1 MQTKYTI
8 PKLSKTTKLW
18 YVHFRYEGKQF
29 RYKLHYNKIEDL
41 KERQM
46 SFESLCRVILEDLK
60 KGWNPNIKSIAAPKK
75 DFTLI
80 EALKFAL
87 EKKKPNIST
96 KTYSGYNGSVN
107 FLETAITKIGL
118 SGLNITDTKRMHVK
132 LIMEKAKELNT
143 WSNKAH
149 NKHLNHFK
157 AILSELL
164 QWDILE
170 DSPAYKVLN
179 LKVSAPDANH
189 PASKTD
195 MQRIRK
201 ELETNHRNFY
211 IFCIT
216 IFFTGIRPEEILKI
230 KLSMVNLKDSEIVL
244 PPEITKTNKKRVV
257 PISPFLLPYYESLNF
272 ENLPKD
278 YYLFGS
284 FKVPQIGN
292 RGGNQ
297 FLPDFIPAPTHINRD
312 TATRRWEAIVKKKL
326 LIDANLYSMK
336 KAGANALILA
346 GVSVNAIKDLFGH
359 SSEVTTQIYI
369 TNLKEINRKEILEKG
384 TDF

>member
-1 MQTKYTI
+1 MKVKYTI
-8 PKLSKTTKLW
+8 PKISKTTSLW
-18 YVHFRYEGKQF
+18 YVHFRYDGKQF

-41 KERQM
+41 KERQIY
-46 SFESLCRVILEDLK
+46 FEELCKVIHEDLK
-60 KGWNPNIKSIAAPKK
+60 KGWNPNIKGISTPKI
-75 DFTLI
+75 DLTLI

-107 FLETAITKIGL
+107 FLETAIKSIGL
-118 SGLNITDTKRMHVK
+118 SNINIVDVKRIHVK

-164 QWDILE
+164 QWDIIE
-170 DSPAYKVLN
+170 VSPAYKVDN
-179 LKVSAPDANH
+179 LKVSAPDANK
-189 PASKTD
+189 PASKED
-195 MQRIRK
+195 MKRIRT

-244 PPEITKTNKKRVV
+244 PPEITKTNKKRIV
-257 PISPFLLPYYESLNF
+257 PISPFLLTYYESLQF

-284 FKVPQIGN
+284 FRESGKGNIG
-292 RGGNQ
+292 R
-297 FLPDFIPAPTHINRD
+297 FEDFIPAPTHINRD
-312 TATRRWEAIVKKKL
+312 TATRRWESIVKKKL

-346 GVSVNAIKDLFGH
+346 GVSINAIKDLFGH
-359 SSEVTTQIYI
+359 TSEVTTQIYI

>member
-1 MQTKYTI
+1 MANKYTI
-8 PKLSKTTKLW
+8 PKLSKTTSLW

-29 RYKLHYNKIEDL
+29 RYKLNYNKIEDL

-60 KGWNPNIKSIAAPKK
+60 KGWNPNIKGISAPKK

-87 EKKKPNIST
+87 EKKKPNISP

-107 FLETAITKIGL
+107 FLETAINKIGL
-118 SGLNITDTKRMHVK
+118 SNINIVDVKRVHVK
-132 LIMEKAKELNT
+132 LIMEKAKELNS

-157 AILSELL
+157 AVLSELL
-164 QWDILE
+164 QWDIIE
-170 DSPAYKVLN
+170 NSPAFKVDN
-179 LKVSAPDANH
+179 LKVSSPDANR
-189 PASKTD
+189 PASKDD
-195 MQRIRK
+195 MQRIRT

-244 PPEITKTNKKRVV
+244 PPEITKTNKKRIV

-272 ENLPKD
+272 EKLPKD

-284 FKVPQIGN
+284 FREAGKGN
-292 RGGNQ
+292 LGK
-297 FLPDFIPAPTHINRD
+297 FEDFIPAPTHLNRD
-312 TATRRWEAIVKKKL
+312 TATRRWEAVVKIKL
-326 LIDANLYSMK
+326 GIDMNMYAMK

-346 GVSVNAIKDLFGH
+346 GVSINAIKDLFGH
-359 SSEVTTQIYI
+359 TSEVTTQIYI

>member
-1 MQTKYTI
+1 MEKYTI
-8 PKLSKTTKLW
+8 PKVSKTTHLW
-18 YVHFRYEGKQF
+18 YVHFRYDGKQF
-29 RYKLHYNKIEDL
+29 RYKEDYNKIVDPKEKEMYFEEFAKSLL
-41 KERQM
+41 KQLR
-46 SFESLCRVILEDLK
+46 D
-60 KGWNPNIKSIAAPKK
+60 GWNPLIKESMPAKTK
-75 DFTLI
+75 LTLT
-80 EALKFAL
+80 ESLKFAL

-96 KTYSGYNGSVN
+96 KTYSGYNGSVK
-107 FLETAITKIGL
+107 FLETAINAIGL
-118 SGLNITDTKRMHVK
+118 SNLNIVDVKRMHVK
-132 LIMEKAKELNT
+132 LIMEKGKELNS

-157 AILSELL
+157 AVLSELL
-164 QWDILE
+164 QFDIIE
-170 DSPAYKVLN
+170 VSPAYKVNN
-179 LKVSAPDANH
+179 LKVSAPDANR
-189 PASKTD
+189 PASKED
-195 MQRIRK
+195 MKRIRT

-230 KLSMVNLKDSEIVL
+230 KLSMINLKDSEIML

-257 PISPFLLPYYESLNF
+257 PISPFLLVYYESLHF
-272 ENLPKD
+272 DNLPKD

-284 FKVPQIGN
+284 FRESGKGN
-292 RGGNQ
+292 LGK
-297 FLPDFIPAPTHINRD
+297 FEDFIPAPTHINRD
-312 TATRRWEAIVKKKL
+312 TATRRWETIVKKKL

-346 GVSVNAIKDLFGH
+346 GVSINAIKDLFGH

>member
-1 MQTKYTI
+1 MSTKYTI
-8 PKLSKTTKLW
+8 PKVSKTTSLW
-18 YVHFRYEGKQF
+18 YVHFRYDGKQF
-29 RYKLHYNKIEDL
+29 RYKLDYNKIEDL
-41 KERQM
+41 KDREM
-46 SFESLCRVILEDLK
+46 AFIGLCKAILEQLK
-60 KGWNPNIKSIAAPKK
+60 KGWNPNIKGIAAPKIEL
-75 DFTLI
+75 TLI

-87 EKKKPNIST
+87 DKKKPNISP
-96 KTYSGYNGSVN
+96 KTYSGYNGSIN
-107 FLETAITKIGL
+107 FLETAINKIGL
-118 SGLNITDTKRMHVK
+118 SNINIIDVKRVHVK
-132 LIMEKAKELNT
+132 LIMEKAKELNS

-164 QWDILE
+164 QWDIIE
-170 DSPAYKVLN
+170 NSPAYKVDN
-179 LKVSAPDANH
+179 LKVSAPDANR
-189 PASKTD
+189 PASKED
-195 MQRIRK
+195 MQRIRT

-230 KLSMVNLKDSEIVL
+230 KLSMVNLKDSEIIL
-244 PPEITKTNKKRVV
+244 PPEITKTNKKRIV
-257 PISPFLLPYYESLNF
+257 PISPYLLPYYESMKF
-272 ENLPKD
+272 GNLPNY

-284 FKVPQIGN
+284 FREPGKGN
-292 RGGNQ
+292 LGK
-297 FLPDFIPAPTHINRD
+297 FEDFIPAPTHINRD
-312 TATRRWEAIVKKKL
+312 TATRRWEAIVKIKL
-326 LIDANLYSMK
+326 KIDMNLYAMK

>member
-1 MQTKYTI
+1 MKDKFTI
-8 PKLSKTTKLW
+8 PKLSKGVIW
-18 YVHFRYEGKQF
+18 FVFFRYNG
-29 RYKLHYNKIEDL
+29 KLHRFKEQLNRIKDL
-41 KERQM
+41 KERERL
-46 SFESLCRVILEDLK
+46 FLILRDVLHDKLK
-60 KGWNPNIKSIAAPKK
+60 AGWNPEIPEIIKKQS
-75 DFTLI
+75 DLNLI
-80 EALKFAL
+80 DALRFAL
-87 EKKKPNIST
+87 EKKKPNISP

-107 FLETAITKIGL
+107 FLETAIKNIGL
-118 SGLNITDTKRMHVK
+118 SNINIIDVKRVHVK

-164 QWDILE
+164 QWDIIE
-170 DSPAYKVLN
+170 NSPAFKVDN
-179 LKVSAPDANH
+179 LKVSAPDANR
-189 PASKTD
+189 PTNKD
-195 MQRIRK
+195 NMGRIRT

-257 PISPFLLPYYESLNF
+257 PISPHLLPYYESLQF
-272 ENLPKD
+272 EKLPKD

-284 FKVPQIGN
+284 FREAGKGN
-292 RGGNQ
+292 LGK
-297 FLPDFIPAPTHINRD
+297 FEDFIPAPTRINRD
-312 TATRRWEAIVKKKL
+312 TATRRWETIVKKKL
-326 LIDANLYSMK
+326 QIDMNLYAMK

-346 GVSVNAIKDLFGH
+346 GVSINAIKDLFGH
-359 SSEVTTQIYI
+359 TSEVTTQIYI

>member
-1 MQTKYTI
+1 MKDKFTI
-8 PKLSKTTKLW
+8 PKLSKGVIW
-18 YVHFRYEGKQF
+18 FVFFRYNG
-29 RYKLHYNKIEDL
+29 KLHRFKEQLNRIKDL
-41 KERQM
+41 KERERL
-46 SFESLCRVILEDLK
+46 FLILRDVLHDKLK
-60 KGWNPNIKSIAAPKK
+60 AGWNPEIPEIIKKQS
-75 DFTLI
+75 DLNLI
-80 EALKFAL
+80 DALRFAL
-87 EKKKPNIST
+87 DKKKPNISP

-107 FLETAITKIGL
+107 FLETAIKNIGL
-118 SGLNITDTKRMHVK
+118 SNINIIDVKRVHVK
-132 LIMEKAKELNT
+132 LIMEKAKELNS

-164 QWDILE
+164 QWDIIE
-170 DSPAYKVLN
+170 NSPAFKVDN
-179 LKVSAPDANH
+179 LKVAAPDANR
-189 PASKTD
+189 PTNKD
-195 MQRIRK
+195 NMGRIRT

-257 PISPFLLPYYESLNF
+257 PISPYLLPYYESLQF
-272 ENLPKD
+272 EKLPKD

-284 FKVPQIGN
+284 FREAGKGN
-292 RGGNQ
+292 LGK
-297 FLPDFIPAPTHINRD
+297 FEDFIPAPTRINRD

-326 LIDANLYSMK
+326 QIDMNLYAMK

-346 GVSVNAIKDLFGH
+346 GVSINAIKDLFGH
-359 SSEVTTQIYI
+359 TSEVTTQIYI

>member
-1 MQTKYTI
+1 MKAKYTL
-8 PKLSKTTKLW
+8 PKISQTTSLW

-29 RYKLHYNKIEDL
+29 RYKYDLNKFEDL
-41 KERQM
+41 KERQIY
-46 SFESLCRVILEDLK
+46 FEELCKELLEDLK
-60 KGWNPNIKSIAAPKK
+60 KGWNPNIKGISTPKTEL
-75 DFTLI
+75 TLI

-87 EKKKPNIST
+87 EKKKPNISP

-107 FLETAITKIGL
+107 FLETAINKIGL
-118 SGLNITDTKRMHVK
+118 CKINIIDVKRVHVK

-164 QWDILE
+164 QWEIIE
-170 DSPAYKVLN
+170 VSPAYKVNN
-179 LKVSAPDANH
+179 LKVSAPDANK
-189 PASKTD
+189 PANEVD
-195 MQRIRK
+195 MARIK
-201 ELETNHRNFY
+201 NELKTNHYNFWV
-211 IFCIT
+211 FCAT
-216 IFFTGIRPEEILKI
+216 IRFTLIRPEEILKI
-230 KLSMVNLKDSEIVL
+230 KLSMIDLKNSTITL
-244 PPEITKTNKKRVV
+244 PPEITKTNKKRIV
-257 PISPFLLPYYESLNF
+257 PISPFLLTYYESLQF

-284 FKVPQIGN
+284 FRESGKGN
-292 RGGNQ
+292 LGK
-297 FLPDFIPAPTHINRD
+297 FEDFIPAPTHINRD
-312 TATRRWEAIVKKKL
+312 TATRRWEAIVKIKL
-326 LIDANLYSMK
+326 GIDMNMYALK

-346 GVSVNAIKDLFGH
+346 NVSINAIKDLAGH
-359 SSEVTTQIYI
+359 TSEMTTQIYI

>member
-87 EKKKPNIST
+87 EKKKPNISS

-149 NKHLNHFK
+149 NKHLNHLK

-189 PASKTD
+189 PASKED
-195 MQRIRK
+195 MKRIK
-201 ELETNHRNFY
+201 DELETNHYNFWV
-211 IFCIT
+211 FCAT
-216 IFFTGIRPEEILKI
+216 IFYTLVRPEEISKI

-257 PISPFLLPYYESLNF
+257 PISPHLLPYYESLNF
-272 ENLPKD
+272 ENLPKN

-284 FKVPQIGN
+284 FRESGKGNIGKFN
-292 RGGNQ
+292 S
-297 FLPDFIPAPTHINRD
+297 FIPAPTHTKRD
-312 TATRRWEAIVKKKL
+312 TFTKYWEKVVKIKL
-326 LIDANLYSMK
+326 GIDMNMYALK

-346 GVSVNAIKDLFGH
+346 DVSINAIKDLAGH
-359 SSEVTTQIYI
+359 TSEMTTQIYI
-369 TNLKEINRKEILEKG
+369 TKLKEINRKEILKKG
-384 TDF
+384 TEF

>member
-1 MQTKYTI
+1 MKDKFTV
-8 PKLSKTTKLW
+8 PKLSKSSSTWFVFFRFNGKL
-18 YVHFRYEGKQF
+18 YQRKNELNRIH
-29 RYKLHYNKIEDL
+29 DL
-41 KERQM
+41 KERERQ
-46 SFESLCRVILEDLK
+46 FLILCDVYHEKLK
-60 KGWNPNIKSIAAPKK
+60 SGWNPNVPEIIKKQS
-75 DFTLI
+75 DLTLI

-87 EKKKPNIST
+87 EKKKPNISP
-96 KTYSGYNGSVN
+96 KTYSGYNGSLN
-107 FLETAITKIGL
+107 FLETAINKIGL
-118 SGLNITDTKRMHVK
+118 TNLNIVDAKRIHVK

-157 AILSELL
+157 AILSELI
-164 QWDILE
+164 QWDIIE
-170 DSPAYKVLN
+170 VSPAYKVDN

-195 MQRIRK
+195 MQRIRT
-201 ELETNHRNFY
+201 ELETNHYNFY

-230 KLSMVNLKDSEIVL
+230 KLSMVNLKDSTITL
-244 PPEITKTNKKRVV
+244 PPEITKTNKKRIV
-257 PISPFLLPYYESLNF
+257 PISHFLLPYYESMQF
-272 ENLPKD
+272 GNLPKS

-284 FKVPQIGN
+284 FREPGKGN
-292 RGGNQ
+292 LGK
-297 FLPDFIPAPTHINRD
+297 FEDFIPAPTHINRD

-326 LIDANLYSMK
+326 KIPMSMYAMK

-346 GVSVNAIKDLFGH
+346 GVSINAIKDLFGH
-359 SSEVTTQIYI
+359 TSEVTTQIYI
-369 TNLKEINRKEILEKG
+369 TNLKEVNRKEILEKG

>member
-1 MQTKYTI
+1 MKDKFTI
-8 PKLSKTTKLW
+8 PKLSKGVIW
-18 YVHFRYEGKQF
+18 FVFFRYNG
-29 RYKLHYNKIEDL
+29 KLHRFKEQLNRIKDL
-41 KERQM
+41 NERERL
-46 SFESLCRVILEDLK
+46 FLILRDVLHDKLK
-60 KGWNPNIKSIAAPKK
+60 AGWNPEIPEIIKKQS
-75 DFTLI
+75 DLNLI
-80 EALKFAL
+80 DALRFAL
-87 EKKKPNIST
+87 EKKKPNISP

-107 FLETAITKIGL
+107 FLETAIKNIGL
-118 SGLNITDTKRMHVK
+118 SNINIIDVKRVHVK
-132 LIMEKAKELNT
+132 LIMEKAKELNS

-164 QWDILE
+164 QWDIIE
-170 DSPAYKVLN
+170 NSPAFKVDN
-179 LKVSAPDANH
+179 LKVSAPDANR
-189 PASKTD
+189 PTNKD
-195 MQRIRK
+195 NMGRIRT

-230 KLSMVNLKDSEIVL
+230 KLSMVNLKESEIVL

-272 ENLPKD
+272 SKLPKD

-284 FKVPQIGN
+284 FREAGKGN
-292 RGGNQ
+292 LGK
-297 FLPDFIPAPTHINRD
+297 FEDFIPAPTRINRD

-326 LIDANLYSMK
+326 QIDMNLYAMK

-346 GVSVNAIKDLFGH
+346 GVSINAIKDLFGH
-359 SSEVTTQIYI
+359 TSEVTTQIYI

>member
-8 PKLSKTTKLW
+8 PKISKTTSLW

-41 KERQM
+41 KEREM
-46 SFESLCRVILEDLK
+46 SFIGLCKAILEDLK
-60 KGWNPNIKSIAAPKK
+60 KGWNPNIKGIAAPKNEL
-75 DFTLI
+75 TLI

-87 EKKKPNIST
+87 EKKKPNISP

-107 FLETAITKIGL
+107 FLETAINKIGL
-118 SGLNITDTKRMHVK
+118 SKINIVDVKRMHIK

-164 QWDILE
+164 QFDIIE
-170 DSPAYKVLN
+170 VSPAYKVNN

-189 PASKTD
+189 PASKDD
-195 MQRIRK
+195 MQRIK
-201 ELETNHRNFY
+201 TELETNHRNFY

-244 PPEITKTNKKRVV
+244 PPEITKTNKKRIV
-257 PISPFLLPYYESLNF
+257 PISPFLLPYYESMSFN
-272 ENLPKD
+272 NLPKD

-284 FKVPQIGN
+284 FRPIGK
-292 RGGNQ
+292 GNIGK
-297 FLPDFIPAPTHINRD
+297 FEDFIPAPTHINRD
-312 TATRRWEAIVKKKL
+312 TATRRWEAIVKIKL
-326 LIDANLYSMK
+326 KIPMSMYAMK

>member
-1 MQTKYTI
+1 MANKYTI
-8 PKLSKTTKLW
+8 PKLSKTTSLW

-29 RYKLHYNKIEDL
+29 RYKLNYNKIEDL

-60 KGWNPNIKSIAAPKK
+60 KGWNPNIKGISAPKK
-75 DFTLI
+75 DFTLT

-87 EKKKPNIST
+87 EKKKPNISP

-107 FLETAITKIGL
+107 FLETAINKIGL
-118 SGLNITDTKRMHVK
+118 SNINIVDVKRVHVK

-157 AILSELL
+157 AVLSELL
-164 QWDILE
+164 QWDIIE
-170 DSPAYKVLN
+170 NSPAFKVDN
-179 LKVSAPDANH
+179 LKVSAPDANR
-189 PASKTD
+189 PASKDD
-195 MQRIRK
+195 MQRIRT

-244 PPEITKTNKKRVV
+244 PPEITKTNKKRIV

-272 ENLPKD
+272 EKLPKD

-284 FKVPQIGN
+284 FREAGKGN
-292 RGGNQ
+292 LGK
-297 FLPDFIPAPTHINRD
+297 FEDFIPAPTHLNRD
-312 TATRRWEAIVKKKL
+312 TATRRWEAVVKIKL
-326 LIDANLYSMK
+326 GIDMNMYAMK

-346 GVSVNAIKDLFGH
+346 GVSINAIKDLFGH
-359 SSEVTTQIYI
+359 TSEVTTQIYI

>member
-1 MQTKYTI
+1 MANKYTI
-8 PKLSKTTKLW
+8 PKLSKTTSLW

-29 RYKLHYNKIEDL
+29 RYKLNYNKIEDL

-60 KGWNPNIKSIAAPKK
+60 KGWNPNIKGISAPKK

-87 EKKKPNIST
+87 EKKKPNISP

-107 FLETAITKIGL
+107 FLETAINKIGL
-118 SGLNITDTKRMHVK
+118 SNINIVDVKRVHVK
-132 LIMEKAKELNT
+132 LIMEKAKELNS

-157 AILSELL
+157 AVLSELL
-164 QWDILE
+164 QWDIIE
-170 DSPAYKVLN
+170 NSPAFKVDN
-179 LKVSAPDANH
+179 LKVSAPDANR
-189 PASKTD
+189 PASKDD
-195 MQRIRK
+195 MQRIRT

-244 PPEITKTNKKRVV
+244 PPEITKTNKKRIV

-272 ENLPKD
+272 EKLPKD

-284 FKVPQIGN
+284 FREAGKGN
-292 RGGNQ
+292 LGK
-297 FLPDFIPAPTHINRD
+297 FEDFIPAPTHLNRD
-312 TATRRWEAIVKKKL
+312 TATRRWEAVVKIKL
-326 LIDANLYSMK
+326 GIDMNMYAMK

-346 GVSVNAIKDLFGH
+346 GVSINAIKDLFGH
-359 SSEVTTQIYI
+359 TSEVTTQIYI

>member
-1 MQTKYTI
+1 MKDKFTI
-8 PKLSKTTKLW
+8 PKLSKGVIW
-18 YVHFRYEGKQF
+18 FVFFRYNG
-29 RYKLHYNKIEDL
+29 KLHRFKEQLNRIKDL
-41 KERQM
+41 NERERL
-46 SFESLCRVILEDLK
+46 FLILRDVLHDKLK
-60 KGWNPNIKSIAAPKK
+60 AGWNPEIPEIIKKQS
-75 DFTLI
+75 DLNLI
-80 EALKFAL
+80 DALRFAL
-87 EKKKPNIST
+87 EKKKPNISP

-107 FLETAITKIGL
+107 FLETAIKNIGL
-118 SGLNITDTKRMHVK
+118 SNINIIDVKRVHVK
-132 LIMEKAKELNT
+132 LIMEKAKELNS

-164 QWDILE
+164 QWDIIE
-170 DSPAYKVLN
+170 NSPAFKVDN
-179 LKVSAPDANH
+179 LKVSAPDANR
-189 PASKTD
+189 PTNKD
-195 MQRIRK
+195 NMGRIRT

-230 KLSMVNLKDSEIVL
+230 KLSMVNLKESEIVL

-257 PISPFLLPYYESLNF
+257 PISPYLLPYYVSMNF
-272 ENLPKD
+272 SKLPKD

-284 FKVPQIGN
+284 FREAGKGN
-292 RGGNQ
+292 LGK
-297 FLPDFIPAPTHINRD
+297 FEDFIPAPTRINRD

-326 LIDANLYSMK
+326 QIDMNLYAMK

-346 GVSVNAIKDLFGH
+346 GVSINAIKDLFGH
-359 SSEVTTQIYI
+359 TSEVTTQIYI

>member
-1 MQTKYTI
+1 MKVKYTL
-8 PKLSKTTKLW
+8 PKISKTTSLW

-46 SFESLCRVILEDLK
+46 YFEDLCREILTDLK
-60 KGWNPNIKSIAAPKK
+60 AGWNPNIKGISTPKSEL
-75 DFTLI
+75 TLI

-87 EKKKPNIST
+87 EKKKPNISP
-96 KTYSGYNGSVN
+96 KTYSGYNGSLN
-107 FLETAITKIGL
+107 FLETAIKNIGL
-118 SGLNITDTKRMHVK
+118 TNLCIVDCKRIHIK
-132 LIMEKAKELNT
+132 LIMESAKELNT

-164 QWDILE
+164 QFDIIE
-170 DSPAYKVLN
+170 VSPAYNVKN

-195 MQRIRK
+195 MQRIRT
-201 ELETNHRNFY
+201 ELETNHYNFY

-230 KLSMVNLKDSEIVL
+230 KLSMVNLKDSTITL
-244 PPEITKTNKKRVV
+244 PPEITKTNKKRIV
-257 PISPFLLPYYESLNF
+257 PISHFLLPYYESMQF
-272 ENLPKD
+272 GNLPKS

-284 FKVPQIGN
+284 FREPGKGN
-292 RGGNQ
+292 LGK
-297 FLPDFIPAPTHINRD
+297 FEDFIPGPTHINRD

-326 LIDANLYSMK
+326 KIPMSMYAMK

-346 GVSVNAIKDLFGH
+346 GVSINAIKDLFGH
-359 SSEVTTQIYI
+359 TSEVTTQIYI
-369 TNLKEINRKEILEKG
+369 TNLKEVNRKEILEKG